1 MTTKDCWERNCERIR
16 KDPDRHLTQIAVL
29 LDRALTLTQEVND
42 LATGLHDA
50 GVLPSKTLQ
59 AVYRR
64 QDDIASR
71 LFALEG
77 VINEAAKR
85 PTWKR
90 RAAQQRA
97 NVLALGRRNRLR
109 ARAAKRRRAKK

>member
-1 MTTKDCWERNCERIR
+1 MATKERWERNCARIR
-16 KDPDRHLTQIAVL
+16 KDPDRHLAKIAAL

-42 LATGLHDA
+42 LATGLSDA
-50 GVLPSKTLQ
+50 NVLPSKTLQ

-64 QDDIASR
+64 QADIASR

-85 PTWKR
+85 PAWRR
-90 RAAQQRA
+90 RAARQRA
-97 NVLALGRRNRLR
+97 NVEALRRRNRR
-109 ARAAKRRRAKK
+109 RAARATKK